1 LPASLAIAA
10 SNVVLLTA
18 MARMALAFIFASLAV
33 LISSERVALE
43 SQLQS
48 KIQSK
53 TESSAN
59 PIRRIVTMLQDMTKK
74 VEAEGLKEKELYEKF
89 MCYCKTS
96 GSELTKSIEDAEVK
110 IPQLEA
116 DIKAVSA
123 EAAQL
128 IEDLQSHKA
137 SREEAK
143 AAMAKATEIRE
154 KEAAAFAKEMA
165 ESKSDLEALGK
176 ALKAIQKGMSG
187 GFLQTS
193 AAAVLRRLV
202 LSENLGNSDR
212 DVLSAFLSGGSND
225 GYQPASGEIVGI
237 MKQMKDTME
246 KDLAEI
252 IAAEETA
259 KKEYDE
265 LMAAKQKEI
274 DMLTKMIEE
283 KMKRQGEVG
292 IELVNLKEDL
302 DDTSESLAEDKKM
315 KADLEKNCDTKTKE
329 FEAAQKVMQEEL
341 LALAD
346 TIKMLNDDDA
356 LELFKK
362 TLPSAS
368 FLQVQVTAKEL
379 QKQALQALSGARS
392 KNGRQGDTNL
402 AFISLMLHGK
412 KVNFDKVIKMIDDM
426 VVLLGEEQV
435 ADDKKKA
442 YCLDEFDKTD
452 DKKKELSRTISD
464 LEKVITEDKEA
475 VTTLTEEIKA
485 LEEGILKMDREVAGA
500 TEQRKTEHEEFT
512 ATLASNEAAKKL
524 IEMAKNRMN
533 KFYNPK
539 LAKFIQTQEAS
550 TDRKQESSGVIAMMD
565 ELKAELVAEIQ
576 EMEFNEKDA
585 QEEYEAMVTDA
596 ADKRAAD
603 TKSVEEKNFQK
614 AGLEDEIVKNG
625 DAKAGTEAELMATK
639 QYEMDLHADCD
650 FLLQNYE
657 TRKEARTNEI
667 DAIKKAKAVLS
678 GADFSLVQTSSH
690 RAVLPHHQ

>member
-1 LPASLAIAA
+1 MSKLQF
-10 SNVVLLTA
+10 VLTI
-18 MARMALAFIFASLAV
+18 LAFASAEALFGTQENKV
-33 LISSERVALE
+33 IQDSS
-43 SQLQS
+43 
-48 KIQSK
+48 
-53 TESSAN
+53 TGAN
-59 PIRRIVTMLQDMTKK
+59 PIRKVVTLLQMMQKK
-74 VEAEGLKEKELYEKF
+74 VEEEGVKEAELFEKY
-89 MCYCKTS
+89 MCYCKSS
-96 GSELTKSIEDAEVK
+96 GSELTKSIEDAETK
-110 IPQLEA
+110 MPQLMS
-116 DIKAVSA
+116 DIKEAESA
-123 EAAQL
+123 KAQL
-128 IEDLQSHKA
+128 QEELAGHQSA
-137 SREEAK
+137 RDEAK

-154 KEAAAFAKEMA
+154 KEAAAFAKEHA
-165 ESKSDLEALGK
+165 ESKADLEALGK
-176 ALKAIQKGMSG
+176 ALASIQKGMSG
-187 GFLQTS
+187 GFLQTT

-212 DVLSAFLSGGSND
+212 DTLSSFLSGGEGD

-246 KDLAEI
+246 KDLSEL

-442 YCLDEFDKTD
+442 YCLDEFDKAD

-500 TEQRKTEHEEFT
+500 TKQRKTEHEEFT
-512 ATLASNEAAKKL
+512 ATLASNQAAKKL

-639 QYEMDLHADCD
+639 QYEMDLHTDCD
-650 FLLQNYE
+650 FLLQNFE

-667 DAIKKAKAVLS
+667 DAMKKAKAVLS
-678 GADFSLVQTSSH
+678 GADFSLVQTST
-690 RAVLPHHQ
+690 RRLVVLHHN